1 MTTTTQL
8 IQDFIPESQF
18 NEWKAGIIAKAKFW
32 LPDIISNLKKK
43 ESSLHRAQ
51 EITARL
57 FTDLQNTDEMA
68 FNESLNLTRSLIS
81 EFSFQEKD
89 FYCVSQSN
97 FIKKKK
103 DELHINFLE
112 KSIDL
117 NCYAWTQLL
126 SSLHPM
132 MLEFAN
138 RAFKSNMTQFYII
151 DERFSECRYK
161 YNKFPFFN
169 SAFNWE
175 DFRHSY
181 STSEEYCLKIMPQL
195 LEASEFS
202 EEKVLSFLESVLQW
216 HLFNLLQ
223 QEFVN
228 NLNELIGNNNVEKV
242 ANPVADFNINFL
254 PTTQFELG
262 LDGEEVRD
270 FLKNL
275 FHFISLTDVS
285 PNLTDTTAPT
295 GNLWIEDIVRRYNN
309 NPSKNILIFDHF
321 NISVSK
327 AKRNPWY
334 SRRKLKVK
342 YVK

>member
-1 MTTTTQL
+1 MTA
-8 IQDFIPESQF
+8 IQPIKDAISEEAF
-18 NEWKAGIIAKAKFW
+18 NEWKLGIMTKAKMA
-32 LPDIISNLKKK
+32 LPEMMRALNHGRSNLNLVNQITQQIF
-43 ESSLHRAQ
+43 SALQNVDQ
-51 EITARL
+51 EI
-57 FTDLQNTDEMA
+57 FKD
-68 FNESLNLTRSLIS
+68 SLKSIRSLIS
-81 EFSFQEKD
+81 EYSFQED
-89 FYCVSQSN
+89 GFYLVSKADL
-97 FIKKKK
+97 IEKKK

-117 NCYAWTQLL
+117 NCDAWAQLL
-126 SSLHPM
+126 SELHPM
-132 MLEFAN
+132 MFKFAD
-138 RAFKSNMTQFYII
+138 RAFKANMTQFYIT
-151 DERFSECRYK
+151 DERFSERRYK
-161 YNKFPFFN
+161 YNKFSFFN

-223 QEFVN
+223 QEFIN
-228 NLNELIGNNNVEKV
+228 NLNDLIGNNNVEKV

-275 FHFISLTDVS
+275 FNLISLTE
-285 PNLTDTTAPT
+285 TTPT
-295 GNLWIEDIVRRYNN
+295 GELWGENMVRLYNE
-309 NPSKNILIFDHF
+309 NPSKNILLHNHF

-327 AKRNPWY
+327 AKHHQWY

>member
-1 MTTTTQL
+1 MTATQL

-18 NEWKAGIIAKAKFW
+18 NEWKAGIIAKAKFL
-32 LPDIISNLKKK
+32 LPDIISGLEQKG
-43 ESSLHRAQ
+43 SHLHRAQ
-51 EITARL
+51 EITTRI
-57 FTDLQNTDEMA
+57 FTDLQSTDEEV
-68 FNESLNLTRSLIS
+68 FDESLSLIRSLIS
-81 EFSFQEKD
+81 EFSFQED
-89 FYCVSQSN
+89 NFYCVSQPK
-97 FIKKKK
+97 FIEKKK
-103 DELHINFLE
+103 DELRINYLE

-117 NCYAWTQLL
+117 NCDAWAQLL
-126 SSLHPM
+126 SELHPM
-132 MLEFAN
+132 MFKFAD
-138 RAFKSNMTQFYII
+138 RAFKANMTHFYIT
-151 DERFSECRYK
+151 DERFSKRRYE
-161 YNKFPFFN
+161 YNKFSFFN

-181 STSEEYCLKIMPQL
+181 NTSEEYCLEVMPKL
-195 LEASEFS
+195 LLASEFN

-216 HLFNLLQ
+216 CLFNSLQ
-223 QEFVN
+223 QELIN

-242 ANPVADFNINFL
+242 ANPVANFNINFL

-275 FHFISLTDVS
+275 FNLISLTE
-285 PNLTDTTAPT
+285 TTPT
-295 GNLWIEDIVRRYNN
+295 GELWSQNMVRLYNE
-309 NPSKNILIFDHF
+309 NPSKNILLHNHF

-327 AKRNPWY
+327 AKRNQWY

>member
-1 MTTTTQL
+1 MTTNTQL

-18 NEWKAGIIAKAKFW
+18 NEWKAGIIAKAKFL
-32 LPDIISNLKKK
+32 LPNIISDLDKK
-43 ESSLHRAQ
+43 ESILHRANKFTTQ
-51 EITARL
+51 L
-57 FTDLQNTDEMA
+57 FTDLQSTDEET
-68 FNESLNLTRSLIS
+68 FDESLNLIRSLIA
-81 EFSFQEKD
+81 EFSFQRKD
-89 FYCVSQSN
+89 FYLISQSD
-97 FIKKKK
+97 FIEKKK
-103 DELHINFLE
+103 DEPQINYLE

-117 NCYAWTQLL
+117 NCDVWTQLL
-126 SSLHPM
+126 SELHPM
-132 MLEFAN
+132 MFKFAD
-138 RAFKSNMTQFYII
+138 RAFKANMTQFYIT
-151 DERFSECRYK
+151 DERFSKCRYE
-161 YNKFPFFN
+161 YNKFSFFN

-175 DFRHSY
+175 DFRHAY
-181 STSEEYCLKIMPQL
+181 STCEEYCLEVMPKL
-195 LEASEFS
+195 LDASTFN
-202 EEKVLSFLESVLQW
+202 EEKVLSFLESILQW
-216 HLFNLLQ
+216 RLFNLLQ
-223 QEFVN
+223 QEFIN

-275 FHFISLTDVS
+275 FNLISLTE
-285 PNLTDTTAPT
+285 TTPT
-295 GNLWIEDIVRRYNN
+295 GELWSENMVRLYNE
-309 NPSKNILIFDHF
+309 NPSKNILLHNHF

>member
-1 MTTTTQL
+1 MTTIAQP

-18 NEWKAGIIAKAKFW
+18 NEWKAGIIAKAKFL
-32 LPDIISNLKKK
+32 LPDIISGLEQKG
-43 ESSLHRAQ
+43 SRLHRAQ
-51 EITARL
+51 EITTRI
-57 FTDLQNTDEMA
+57 FTDLQNTDEEV
-68 FNESLNLTRSLIS
+68 FEESLNLIRSLIS
-81 EFSFQEKD
+81 EYSFQEKA
-89 FYCVSQSN
+89 FYLVSKADL
-97 FIKKKK
+97 IEKKK

-117 NCYAWTQLL
+117 NCDAWAQLL
-126 SSLHPM
+126 SELHPM
-132 MLEFAN
+132 MFKFAD
-138 RAFKSNMTQFYII
+138 RAFKANMTQFYII
-151 DERFSECRYK
+151 DERFSELRYK
-161 YNKFPFFN
+161 YNKFSFFN

-181 STSEEYCLKIMPQL
+181 NTSEEYCLEVMPKL
-195 LEASEFS
+195 LLASEFN

-216 HLFNLLQ
+216 CLFNSLQ
-223 QEFVN
+223 QELIN

-242 ANPVADFNINFL
+242 ANPVANFNINFL

-275 FHFISLTDVS
+275 FNLISLTE
-285 PNLTDTTAPT
+285 TTPT
-295 GNLWIEDIVRRYNN
+295 GELWSQNMVRLYNE
-309 NPSKNILIFDHF
+309 NPSKNILLHNHF

-327 AKRNPWY
+327 AKRNQWY

>member
-1 MTTTTQL
+1 MTATQL

-18 NEWKAGIIAKAKFW
+18 NEWKAGIIAKAKFL
-32 LPDIISNLKKK
+32 LPDIISGLEQKG
-43 ESSLHRAQ
+43 SRLHRAQ
-51 EITARL
+51 EITTRI
-57 FTDLQNTDEMA
+57 FTDLQSTDEEV
-68 FNESLNLTRSLIS
+68 FDESLSLIRSLIS
-81 EFSFQEKD
+81 EFSFQED
-89 FYCVSQSN
+89 NFYCVSQPK
-97 FIKKKK
+97 FIEKKK
-103 DELHINFLE
+103 DELQINYLE

-117 NCYAWTQLL
+117 NCDAWAQLL
-126 SSLHPM
+126 SELHPM
-132 MLEFAN
+132 MFKFAD
-138 RAFKSNMTQFYII
+138 RAFKANMTQFYIT
-151 DERFSECRYK
+151 DERFSKRRYE
-161 YNKFPFFN
+161 YNKFSFFN

-175 DFRHSY
+175 DFRHAY
-181 STSEEYCLKIMPQL
+181 NTPEEYCLKIMPQL
-195 LEASEFS
+195 LEASMFN
-202 EEKVLSFLESVLQW
+202 EEKVLSFLESILQW
-216 HLFNLLQ
+216 RLFNLLQ
-223 QEFVN
+223 QEFIN

-275 FHFISLTDVS
+275 FNLISLTE
-285 PNLTDTTAPT
+285 TTPT
-295 GNLWIEDIVRRYNN
+295 GEIWSDDTVRHYND
-309 NPSKNILIFDHF
+309 NPSKNILMYNHF

>member
-1 MTTTTQL
+1 MTTNTQP
-8 IQDFIPESQF
+8 IQDFITALQF
-18 NEWKAGIIAKAKFW
+18 NEWKSGIIDKAKFL
-32 LPDIISNLKKK
+32 LPNIISDFKKK
-43 ESSLHRAQ
+43 ELSLHRAQ
-51 EITARL
+51 EITTRL
-57 FTDLQNTDEMA
+57 FTDLQSTDEET
-68 FNESLNLTRSLIS
+68 FDESLTLIRSLIA
-81 EFSFQEKD
+81 EFSFQREN
-89 FYCVSQSN
+89 FYLISQSD
-97 FIKKKK
+97 FIEKKK
-103 DELHINFLE
+103 DELQINYLE

-117 NCYAWTQLL
+117 NCDAWAQLL
-126 SSLHPM
+126 SELHPM
-132 MLEFAN
+132 MLEFAD
-138 RAFKSNMTQFYII
+138 RAFKANMTQFYIT
-151 DERFSECRYK
+151 DERFSERRYK
-161 YNKFPFFN
+161 YNKFSFFN

-223 QEFVN
+223 QEFIN

-275 FHFISLTDVS
+275 FNLISLTE
-285 PNLTDTTAPT
+285 TTPT
-295 GNLWIEDIVRRYNN
+295 GELWGENMVRLYNE
-309 NPSKNILIFDHF
+309 NPSKNILLHNHF

-327 AKRNPWY
+327 AKRHQWY